1 MLIRTFN
8 SGKFVSTKLGDF
20 QCHNFH
26 IKLLRYG
33 KLAKAVRQKD
43 ELINKKL

>member
-1 MLIRTFN
+1 MVVRTFN
-8 SGKFVSTKLGDF
+8 SGKFVSTKLGGL

-33 KLAKAVRQKD
+33 QLVKAVRQTD
-43 ELINKKL
+43 ELIDTRP